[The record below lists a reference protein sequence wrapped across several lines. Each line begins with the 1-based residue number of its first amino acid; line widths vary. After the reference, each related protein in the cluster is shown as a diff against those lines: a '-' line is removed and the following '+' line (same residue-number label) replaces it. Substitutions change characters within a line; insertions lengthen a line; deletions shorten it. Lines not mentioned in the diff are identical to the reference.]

1 MVKKPKAKVESS
13 SQEEDVDSGYEE
25 RLPTKTKG
33 KRKANITAAQPTG
46 AENANQPKAVGAA
59 KAGQSRVPDD
69 DDADVETRLEGSH
82 DDVKVEMQF
91 DLAA

>member
-1 MVKKPKAKVESS
+1 MVKKPKAEVESS
-13 SQEEDVDSGYEE
+13 SQEDVDSGYEE

-33 KRKANITAAQPTG
+33 KRKANITAAQPT
-46 AENANQPKAVGAA
+46 EVEKANQLEAVGAA
-59 KAGQSRVPDD
+59 KPGQSRVPDD

-82 DDVKVEMQF
+82 DDVEVDMQF